1 MEKQLHKLIIYVSIL
16 ILATFFTSCD
26 PERFCNEPECLYSD
40 VNVTIDA
47 KLSGNLD
54 SIINIGDTIWL
65 QVKIPDTM
73 QTNYGEIVFNYLW
86 NDSFFGINS
95 GAGDTLIGGT
105 NGNFLNNFE
114 FRQESYLPYQEN
126 TGARKWDQNT
136 RNFICYFVPKKKG
149 KYLIFLIN
157 GIINLTDQQ
166 NRNWKINANLKMD
179 KKARITQYKNW
190 AIEPV
195 SNENINKLIL
205 NNNWYC
211 FEVK

>member
-1 MEKQLHKLIIYVSIL
+1 MKKLLVIIIPLVLFNIC
-16 ILATFFTSCD
+16 SCE
-26 PERFCNEPECLYSD
+26 PERYCNEPGCSYSD
-40 VNVTIDA
+40 VNVTLEA
-47 KLSGNLD
+47 KLRGNLD
-54 SIINIGDTIWL
+54 SIINVGDTVWL

-73 QTNYGEIVFNYLW
+73 ETNYGEIVFKYLW
-86 NDSFFGINS
+86 SNSFFGINS
-95 GAGDTLIGGT
+95 GGGDTLIGGT

-114 FRQESYLPYQEN
+114 FSQQSYIPLLDN
-126 TGARKWDQNT
+126 TGASKWDQTT
-136 RNFICYFVPKKKG
+136 RNFICYFAPQRSG

-157 GIINLTDQQ
+157 GIINMTDQQ
-166 NRNWKINANLKMD
+166 NRNWRINANLKMD
-179 KKARITQYKNW
+179 KKGRINQYKNW